1 MVRHAATDE
10 QAGSQS
16 NEGRSRSMSEDPA
29 PPSGGKHPLSR
40 QTPGPSRHPALEQWP
55 ALLDDFKV
63 DFLMVDAERDS
74 ELLTLF
80 QAHPGWA
87 IDSQDDQS
95 VLLVRVDVG
104 LSAVSPTSVR

>member
-1 MVRHAATDE
+1 
-10 QAGSQS
+10 
-16 NEGRSRSMSEDPA
+16 
-29 PPSGGKHPLSR
+29 
-40 QTPGPSRHPALEQWP
+40 
-55 ALLDDFKV
+55 
-63 DFLMVDAERDS
+63 MVDVERDS

-87 IDSQDDQS
+87 IDSRDDQS